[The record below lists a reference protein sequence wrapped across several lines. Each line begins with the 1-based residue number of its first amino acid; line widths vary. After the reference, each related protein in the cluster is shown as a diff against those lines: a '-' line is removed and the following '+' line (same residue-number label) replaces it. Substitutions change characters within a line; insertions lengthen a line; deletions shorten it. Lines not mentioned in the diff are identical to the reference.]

1 MGLGFYERD
10 PMTAAAAPTRDIIA
24 WIVLFFCGL
33 SWGVTGPLSK
43 LAVST
48 GHHPVAI
55 TFWSALIAA
64 VVFSIVLIVR
74 RERPAISRFAAF
86 FFLGCGFLG
95 TAFPNSISYEA
106 YRHLPVGVNV
116 MILSLV
122 PMATLLIALP
132 FGVEKLDI
140 RRAMGLG
147 LGVIAVTLITL
158 PSTSLPSPEI
168 AIYVALPVLVAVSY
182 AAENIWI
189 ARLQPKGMSTVIVMW
204 GLSVGGVVLLAPVTF
219 GLDVLFDITVM
230 GPPELAVIAS
240 SIVHIGAY
248 FGFVWMINRSGPVF
262 ASQVGYIVTATGVL
276 LGMAF
281 YDERHSAWV
290 WAALALMMI
299 GLSLVKPADRRE

>member
-1 MGLGFYERD
+1 
-10 PMTAAAAPTRDIIA
+10 MTETPTPTRDLTA
-24 WIVLFFCGL
+24 WSVLFLCGL
-33 SWGVTGPLSK
+33 SWGATGPLSK

-74 RERPAISRFAAF
+74 RERPGFSRFAVF
-86 FFLGCGFLG
+86 FFFGCGLLG
-95 TAFPNSISYEA
+95 TAFPNSLSYEA

-132 FGVEKLDI
+132 FGVEKLDA
-140 RRAMGLG
+140 RRALGLG
-147 LGVIAVTLITL
+147 LGVVAVALITV

-168 AIYVALPVLVAVSY
+168 AIYVVLPVMVAISY

-189 ARLQPKGMSTVIVMW
+189 ARLQPKGMSTTIVMW
-204 GLSVGGVVLLAPVTF
+204 GLSVGGVILLAPVTF
-219 GLDVLFDITVM
+219 GLGVLFDITLL
-230 GPPELAVIAS
+230 GPAELAVIAS
-240 SIVHIGAY
+240 SFVHICAY
-248 FGFVWMINRSGPVF
+248 FGFVWMINRTGPVF

-281 YDERHSAWV
+281 YDERHSLWV

-299 GLSLVKPADRRE
+299 GLSLVKPAGRLE

>member
-1 MGLGFYERD
+1 
-10 PMTAAAAPTRDIIA
+10 MTTTAAPTRDLAA
-24 WIVLFFCGL
+24 WIVLFLCGL

-64 VVFSIVLIVR
+64 AVFSAVL
-74 RERPAISRFAAF
+74 AARGGWPRLSGPTII

-95 TAFPNSISYEA
+95 TAFPNSLSYEA

-132 FGVEKLDI
+132 LGVERLDA
-140 RRAMGLG
+140 RRALG
-147 LGVIAVTLITL
+147 LALGVAAVALITL
-158 PSTSLPSPEI
+158 PSTSLPSPET
-168 AIYVALPVLVAVSY
+168 AIYVALPVLVAISY
-182 AAENIWI
+182 AAENVWI
-189 ARLQPKGMSTVIVMW
+189 ARLQPRGMGTLTVMW
-204 GLSVGGVVLLAPVTF
+204 GLSVGGVLLLAPIVF
-219 GLDVLFDITVM
+219 SLDILFDITVL
-230 GPPELAVIAS
+230 GPAELAVIAS
-240 SIVHIGAY
+240 SVVHICAY

-281 YDERHSAWV
+281 YDERHSLWV
-290 WAALALMMI
+290 WAALALMMV
-299 GLSLVKPADRRE
+299 GLSLVKPDERRG

>member
-1 MGLGFYERD
+1 
-10 PMTAAAAPTRDIIA
+10 MTATAAPTRDLTA
-24 WIVLFFCGL
+24 WIVLFLCGL
-33 SWGVTGPLSK
+33 SWGATGPLSK

-55 TFWSALIAA
+55 TFWSVLIAA
-64 VVFSIVLIVR
+64 LVFSIVLILR
-74 RERPAISRFAAF
+74 RERPRFSPFAIV

-106 YRHLPVGVNV
+106 YRHLPIGVNV

-132 FGVEKLDI
+132 FGVEKLDG
-140 RRAMGLG
+140 RRALGLG
-147 LGVIAVTLITL
+147 LGVVAVALITL
-158 PSTSLPSPEI
+158 PSTSLPSSEI
-168 AIYVALPVLVAVSY
+168 AIYVALPVLVSVSY

-189 ARLQPKGMSTVIVMW
+189 ARLQPRGMSTLTVMW
-204 GLSVGGVVLLAPVTF
+204 GLSMGGLILLAPVTF
-219 GLDVLFDITVM
+219 GLGVLFDITVL
-230 GPPELAVIAS
+230 GPAEIAVVAS
-240 SIVHIGAY
+240 SIVHICAY

-281 YDERHSAWV
+281 FDERHSAWV
-290 WAALALMMI
+290 WAALALMMV
-299 GLSLVKPADRRE
+299 GLSLVKPDDRRG

>member
-1 MGLGFYERD
+1 
-10 PMTAAAAPTRDIIA
+10 MTSAAAPTRDLAA
-24 WIVLFFCGL
+24 WIVLFICGL

-55 TFWSALIAA
+55 TFWSVLIAA
-64 VVFSIVLIVR
+64 VVFSIVMALRGGWPKLTGLTVV
-74 RERPAISRFAAF
+74 

-95 TAFPNSISYEA
+95 TAFPNSLSYEA

-132 FGVEKLDI
+132 LGVERLDM
-140 RRAMGLG
+140 RRALG
-147 LGVIAVTLITL
+147 LALGVAAVALITL
-158 PSTSLPSPEI
+158 PSTSLPSPET
-168 AIYVALPVLVAVSY
+168 AIYVALPVMVAISY
-182 AAENIWI
+182 AAENVWI
-189 ARLQPKGMSTVIVMW
+189 ARLQPKGMSTIVVMW
-204 GLSVGGVVLLAPVTF
+204 GLSIGGLLLLAPVVF
-219 GLDVLFDITVM
+219 SLGILFDITAL
-230 GPPELAVIAS
+230 GPPEMAVIAS
-240 SIVHIGAY
+240 SIVHICAY

-281 YDERHSAWV
+281 YGERHSIWV

-299 GLSLVKPADRRE
+299 GLSLVRPEERRE

>member
-1 MGLGFYERD
+1 
-10 PMTAAAAPTRDIIA
+10 MTATAAPTRDLTA

-55 TFWSALIAA
+55 TFWSVLIAA
-64 VVFSIVLIVR
+64 IVFSIVLIIR
-74 RERPAISRFAAF
+74 RERPRFSPFAIV

-106 YRHLPVGVNV
+106 YRHLPIGVNV

-132 FGVEKLDI
+132 FGVEKLDG
-140 RRAMGLG
+140 RRALGLG
-147 LGVIAVTLITL
+147 LGVVAVALITL
-158 PSTSLPSPEI
+158 PSTSLPSSEI
-168 AIYVALPVLVAVSY
+168 AIYVALPVLVSVSY

-189 ARLQPKGMSTVIVMW
+189 ARLQPRGMSTLTVMW
-204 GLSVGGVVLLAPVTF
+204 GLSMGGLILLTPVTF
-219 GLDVLFDITVM
+219 GLGVLFDITAL
-230 GPPELAVIAS
+230 GPAEIAVVAS
-240 SIVHIGAY
+240 SIVHICAY

-281 YDERHSAWV
+281 FDERHSAWV
-290 WAALALMMI
+290 WAALALMMV
-299 GLSLVKPADRRE
+299 GLSLVKPDDRRG

>member
-1 MGLGFYERD
+1 MTSAATPNRD
-10 PMTAAAAPTRDIIA
+10 LTA
-24 WIVLFFCGL
+24 WLVLFFCGL
-33 SWGVTGPLSK
+33 SWGITGPLSK

-55 TFWSALIAA
+55 TFWSTLIAA
-64 VVFSIVLIVR
+64 VVFTIVLALR
-74 RERPAISRFAAF
+74 REWPRLNRFAVI

-132 FGVEKLDI
+132 FGVEKLDA
-140 RRAMGLG
+140 RRALGLG
-147 LGVIAVTLITL
+147 LGAAAVALITL

-189 ARLQPKGMSTVIVMW
+189 ARLQPKGMTTITVMW
-204 GLSVGGVVLLAPVTF
+204 GLSVGGVLLLTPVTF
-219 GLDVLFDITVM
+219 GLGVLFDITAM
-230 GPPELAVIAS
+230 GPAELAVIAS
-240 SIVHIGAY
+240 SLVHICAY

-281 YDERHSAWV
+281 FDERHSAWI
-290 WAALALMMI
+290 WAALALMMV
-299 GLSLVKPADRRE
+299 GLSLVKPDDRRQ

>member
-1 MGLGFYERD
+1 MGRASTPRGS
-10 PMTAAAAPTRDIIA
+10 MTTIAAPSRDLTA
-24 WIVLFFCGL
+24 WIVLFLCGI

-55 TFWSALIAA
+55 TFWSVLIAA
-64 VVFSIVLIVR
+64 IFFSIVLFVR
-74 RERPAISRFAAF
+74 RERPRLSRFAVF

-95 TAFPNSISYEA
+95 TAFPNSLSYEA

-132 FGVEKLDI
+132 FGVEKLDM
-140 RRAMGLG
+140 RRALGLG
-147 LGVIAVTLITL
+147 LGVVAVALITV

-189 ARLQPKGMSTVIVMW
+189 ARLQPKSMSTLMVMW

-219 GLDVLFDITVM
+219 GLGVLFDISAM
-230 GPPELAVIAS
+230 GPAEMAVIAS
-240 SIVHIGAY
+240 SIVHICAY
-248 FGFVWMINRSGPVF
+248 FGFVWMIKRSGPVF

-281 YDERHSAWV
+281 FDERHSAWV

-299 GLSLVKPADRRE
+299 GLSLVKPADRQE

>member
-1 MGLGFYERD
+1 
-10 PMTAAAAPTRDIIA
+10 MTVAAAPTRDLTA
-24 WIVLFFCGL
+24 WIVLFLCGL
-33 SWGVTGPLSK
+33 SWGATGPLSK

-55 TFWSALIAA
+55 TFWSTLIAA
-64 VVFSIVLIVR
+64 FVFSIVLIAR
-74 RERPAISRFAAF
+74 RERPAFSRFAVI

-106 YRHLPVGVNV
+106 YRHLPIGVNV

-132 FGVEKLDI
+132 FGVEKLDA
-140 RRAMGLG
+140 RRALGLG
-147 LGVIAVTLITL
+147 LGVLAVALITL

-168 AIYVALPVLVAVSY
+168 AIYVALPVLVAISY

-189 ARLQPKGMSTVIVMW
+189 ARLQPASMSTLTVMW
-204 GLSVGGVVLLAPVTF
+204 GLSMGGVILLAPVTF
-219 GLDVLFDITVM
+219 GLDVLFDITAF
-230 GPPELAVIAS
+230 GPAELAVIAS
-240 SIVHIGAY
+240 SLVHICAY
-248 FGFVWMINRSGPVF
+248 FGFVWMIKRSGPVF

-281 YDERHSAWV
+281 FDERHSAWV

-299 GLSLVKPADRRE
+299 GLSLVKPDDRREEPPN

>member
-1 MGLGFYERD
+1 
-10 PMTAAAAPTRDIIA
+10 MTATAAPTRDLTA
-24 WIVLFFCGL
+24 WIVLFLCGL
-33 SWGVTGPLSK
+33 SWGATGPLSK

-55 TFWSALIAA
+55 TFWSVLIAA
-64 VVFSIVLIVR
+64 IVFSIVLIVR
-74 RERPAISRFAAF
+74 RERPRFSRFAIV

-106 YRHLPVGVNV
+106 YRHLPIGVNV

-132 FGVEKLDI
+132 FGVEKLDG
-140 RRAMGLG
+140 RRALGLG
-147 LGVIAVTLITL
+147 LGVVAVALITL

-168 AIYVALPVLVAVSY
+168 AIYVALPVLVSVSY

-189 ARLQPKGMSTVIVMW
+189 ARLQPRGMSTLTVMW
-204 GLSVGGVVLLAPVTF
+204 GLSMGGLILLTPVTF
-219 GLDVLFDITVM
+219 GLGVLFDITVL
-230 GPPELAVIAS
+230 GPAEIAVVAS
-240 SIVHIGAY
+240 SIVHICAY

-281 YDERHSAWV
+281 FDERHSAWV
-290 WAALALMMI
+290 WAALALMMV
-299 GLSLVKPADRRE
+299 GLSLVKPDDRRA

>member
-1 MGLGFYERD
+1 
-10 PMTAAAAPTRDIIA
+10 MTATAAPTRDLTA
-24 WIVLFFCGL
+24 WLVLFLCGL
-33 SWGVTGPLSK
+33 SWGATGPLSK
-43 LAVST
+43 VAVST

-55 TFWSALIAA
+55 TFWSTLIAA
-64 VVFSIVLIVR
+64 IVFSIVLIAR
-74 RERPAISRFAAF
+74 RERPRISRFAVV

-106 YRHLPVGVNV
+106 YRHLPIGVNV

-132 FGVEKLDI
+132 FGVEKLDA
-140 RRAMGLG
+140 RRALGLG
-147 LGVIAVTLITL
+147 LGVVAVALITL

-168 AIYVALPVLVAVSY
+168 AIYVALPVLVAISY

-189 ARLQPKGMSTVIVMW
+189 ARLQPRDMGTLTVMW
-204 GLSVGGVVLLAPVTF
+204 GLSVGGVLLLAPVTF

-230 GPPELAVIAS
+230 GPAEMAVVAS
-240 SIVHIGAY
+240 SIVHICAY

-281 YDERHSAWV
+281 FGERHSVWV
-290 WAALALMMI
+290 WAALALMMV
-299 GLSLVKPADRRE
+299 GLSLVKPDDRQEKAVK